1 MRAIA
6 YICLLTLLAYGL
18 NAKASDKTVLQQ
30 AHLDHRTGYHYHV
43 KKKYDEAL
51 EWYEKSASIGLAK
64 SEYAIGRILAFDREN
79 QHDYKAA
86 LPWIIRA
93 AVPRTESQGYGL
105 AQSQQ
110 QANDA
115 LDWYCKRGAAE
126 FPTAHPFAKDPK
138 CWHGRAKAL
147 MYGRYDIPK
156 DRDAARALLEKSIA
170 AGWSDAQVTLDKLN
184 ARPAPRLKIKPIDKS
199 KLALLLFLLLVAGM
213 LFRDLRVRQFIFG
226 WLYKNSA

>member
-6 YICLLTLLAYGL
+6 CICILIICSLSFEGMANDT
-18 NAKASDKTVLQQ
+18 TPLQQ
-30 AHLDHRTGYHYHV
+30 AHKDHRTAYHYHV
-43 KKKYDEAL
+43 ANKYDEAL
-51 EWYEKSASIGLAK
+51 KWYKKSASVGLAK

-126 FPTAHPFAKDPK
+126 FPAAHPFAEDPK

-184 ARPAPRLKIKPIDKS
+184 TLPAPRQKIKPIDKG
-199 KLALLLFLLLVAGM
+199 KLALLLFLLIIAGIV
-213 LFRDLRVRQFIFG
+213 FRDLRVRQFIFG
-226 WLYKNSA
+226 WLYRNSA